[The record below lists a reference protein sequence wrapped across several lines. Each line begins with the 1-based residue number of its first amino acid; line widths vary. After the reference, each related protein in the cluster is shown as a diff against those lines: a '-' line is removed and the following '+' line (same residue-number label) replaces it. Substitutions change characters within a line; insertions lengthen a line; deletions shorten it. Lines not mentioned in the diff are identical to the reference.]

1 LKTKDISFI
10 PFLLLFSQPIFMTSN
25 LAIARG
31 ASGFVPPVSLAFWR
45 WLLAFL
51 IFLPFVFPSIR
62 KNFKHL
68 IKEAPKLLVLGL
80 TGFAFCGAFPYISGL
95 TTTVTNMGI
104 IYSASPIFIIL
115 LSVFFF
121 KEKISKLQLVG
132 TLFCLLGVVTVVVK
146 GDIKNL
152 INLSFTKGDLW
163 IVGAMI
169 SWAVYSVYL
178 MHWKSKFDLFTK
190 FTLMALA
197 GIICLAPMYYVEE
210 KYFYTTQFN
219 KDFFIWVVA
228 AAVFPGIIAFQMY
241 AKLQKFLGA
250 SLTGLTVYMMPIYS
264 ALYGYFLFSE
274 SLKGFHWLGGFLVL
288 LGIVLANR
296 KLFKF

>member
-1 LKTKDISFI
+1 
-10 PFLLLFSQPIFMTSN
+10 MTSN

>member
-1 LKTKDISFI
+1 
-10 PFLLLFSQPIFMTSN
+10 MTSN

-115 LSVFFF
+115 LSVSFF
-121 KEKISKLQLVG
+121 KEKISKFQLVG

>member
-1 LKTKDISFI
+1 
-10 PFLLLFSQPIFMTSN
+10 
-25 LAIARG
+25 
-31 ASGFVPPVSLAFWR
+31 
-45 WLLAFL
+45 
-51 IFLPFVFPSIR
+51 
-62 KNFKHL
+62 
-68 IKEAPKLLVLGL
+68 
-80 TGFAFCGAFPYISGL
+80 
-95 TTTVTNMGI
+95 
-104 IYSASPIFIIL
+104 
-115 LSVFFF
+115 
-121 KEKISKLQLVG
+121 
-132 TLFCLLGVVTVVVK
+132 
-146 GDIKNL
+146 
-152 INLSFTKGDLW
+152 
-163 IVGAMI
+163 VGAMI

-228 AAVFPGIIAFQMY
+228 AAVFPGIIAFLMY

>member
-68 IKEAPKLLVLGL
+68 IKEVPKLLVLGL

-95 TTTVTNMGI
+95 TTTVINMGI

-228 AAVFPGIIAFQMY
+228 AAVFPGIIAFLMY

>member
-1 LKTKDISFI
+1 
-10 PFLLLFSQPIFMTSN
+10 MTSN

-80 TGFAFCGAFPYISGL
+80 TGLAFCGAFPYISGL
-95 TTTVTNMGI
+95 TTTVINMGI

-178 MHWKSKFDLFTK
+178 MYWKSKFDLFTK

-228 AAVFPGIIAFQMY
+228 AAVFPGIIAFLMY

>member
-1 LKTKDISFI
+1 
-10 PFLLLFSQPIFMTSN
+10 MTSN

-121 KEKISKLQLVG
+121 KEKISKFQLVG